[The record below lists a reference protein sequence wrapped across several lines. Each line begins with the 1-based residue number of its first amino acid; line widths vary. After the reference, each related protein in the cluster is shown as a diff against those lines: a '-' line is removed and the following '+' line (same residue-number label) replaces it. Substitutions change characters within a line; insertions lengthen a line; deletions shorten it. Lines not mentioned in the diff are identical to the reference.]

1 MLFPT
6 LNFAIFFLVVFT
18 ASWLLMPHR
27 TAWKWF
33 MLAASW
39 YFYANW
45 DWRFVALIAGSSL
58 VNQAFGVAISRAD
71 EPRRRKTLVTAAVA
85 TNLVVLGVFK
95 YYGFFAESVADMLG
109 TVGVDSPIPF
119 LRFILPVGIS
129 FLTFHAISY
138 VVDIYRGE
146 LAPAP
151 TLDFCVYMAFF
162 PHLVAGPIVRG
173 SELLPQFR
181 TKRNPRKIEASLA
194 FWLIMAGLAKKIVIA
209 DFLAT
214 NIVDGVFATP
224 GRFSAGEVLAG
235 LYGYAVQ
242 IYCDFSAYTDIAI
255 GVALLLGFRFPE
267 NFNSPYAATS
277 IQDFWR
283 RWHITLSR
291 WLRDYLYIPLGG
303 SRGSRPATYRNLM
316 FTMLLGGLWHGA
328 AWNFVFW
335 GGLHGTW
342 LVWERWR
349 AERRADRGLEPLPD
363 TPGRRFVRRI
373 VTFNLVVFAWIFFR
387 ADSMATAVQ
396 ILGRLTDW
404 GPAPAVTPAILLA
417 IAVGIGAQYVPR
429 DFVVR
434 LQAGFSRWAPAV
446 QGLALAVA
454 LVVID
459 SLGSEGVAAFIYFQ
473 F

>member
-335 GGLHGTW
+335 GGLHGSW

-429 DFVVR
+429 DLVVR

>member
-71 EPRRRKTLVTAAVA
+71 EPRRRKTLVIAAVA

-224 GRFSAGEVLAG
+224 GRFTAGEVLAG

-349 AERRADRGLEPLPD
+349 AERRVDRGLEPLPD